1 MDGIPGSG
9 LAKTPDGEFIPGII
23 RFPLPAPL
31 MKATGMTGVAA
42 PNTVFGS
49 LIGSEEFY
57 ALESGAIVATPDEP
71 AKTPAKWPPELRD
84 TGRTIPTIFSS
95 TCRHGPLSIG
105 GEDVTTVDEAL
116 EILGQKGN
124 AKDASNALAKHL
136 LATKLNVS
144 NNSTNNA
151 CIADAVAEAD
161 AFLAANPP
169 GSDLTKADRA
179 KALGLKDLLDEYNNG
194 TGLCFPAESVV
205 LSSGFT
211 ISGSGF
217 VPLYPLVDL
226 TDPDAELCR

>member
-71 AKTPAKWPPELRD
+71 EPEVAPRTPGYWKNHPDHLFEHLP
-84 TGRTIPTIFSS
+84 I
-95 TCRHGPLSIG
+95 SIG

-161 AFLAANPP
+161 AFLAASSCQILWKFP
-169 GSDLTKADRA
+169 SRLIADQSA
-179 KALGLKDLLDEYNNG
+179 AVAI
-194 TGLCFPAESVV
+194 P
-205 LSSGFT
+205 
-211 ISGSGF
+211 
-217 VPLYPLVDL
+217 
-226 TDPDAELCR
+226 